1 MGNSQSIPNNDE
13 TRRANR
19 LSKPLAQKLG
29 FDPSSTPHL
38 HPPGNPP
45 ELATGLIGWQN
56 PWVASSISH
65 ASSGTRASYHSK
77 PREIPP
83 TVFEA
88 EDIPEIPEI
97 PELPELSKKND
108 KEARDLAVFAQKF
121 DQHPFRARPTY
132 RSSASFNQRD
142 SYQPET
148 INVPAESEPE
158 QPKRSNSIQTPL
170 QRHRSGMHESNIE
183 GVSLSNTHFL
193 VDNQR
198 FSLTRRRSLLTRPG
212 VATRRTTSAIRRVPS
227 TIGEPESPEEIEANV
242 MQWPLPPRQRPQLPI
257 PPPARPTSPMDS
269 RYTQLGALKLGS
281 LRVVNGS
288 SPCPSERISL
298 TRPCATG
305 PGLGLV
311 HVETTEAR
319 GSVLRIP
326 PLEDVK
332 KADDTPGSPFSFEK
346 SPTITV
352 QSRSKTVFPGEHED
366 EGIAMC
372 DEVKASDSANI
383 PVEKT
388 TTESSIGRKTTQSLN
403 KSDSGYSSAASIG
416 SQQHSRTR
424 ESIDSQTSISCGADS
439 SKNVLV
445 SNAQNLDR
453 PGRAQRRLS
462 LQEAKARNYSRP
474 QLASSSRDDPSRSVV
489 DPQNGLRG
497 RRSTV
502 CGPRSTEDH
511 RRYNNAS
518 AFPNAPTGL
527 TRGPLY
533 GDWYPINN
541 SLEAGYG
548 SGSSPPVPERHRHH
562 QVSMNRSH
570 RALSEHNHVHGETDA
585 WVSRSRSRSS
595 RTWSQKPG
603 IDVPPLPTI
612 LSPGHLQVTEDM
624 EMEMVVPETH
634 RGRPRS
640 RSHDHRRRK
649 LIKARPSDLNMTTSP
664 FVLH

>member
-13 TRRANR
+13 SRRANR
-19 LSKPLAQKLG
+19 LSKPLTQKVG

-56 PWVASSISH
+56 PWVASRISD
-65 ASSGTRASYHSK
+65 ASSGTRASYHPK

-88 EDIPEIPEI
+88 EDIPEI

-108 KEARDLAVFAQKF
+108 KEARDLAVFAQNF
-121 DQHPFRARPTY
+121 DQHPFGARPTY
-132 RSSASFNQRD
+132 RSSPSFNWRD
-142 SYQPET
+142 NYQSET
-148 INVPAESEPE
+148 INAPSKSEPE
-158 QPKRSNSIQTPL
+158 QARLSNSTQTPL
-170 QRHRSGMHESNIE
+170 QRHRSVIYESNIE
-183 GVSLSNTHFL
+183 NVSLSNTHFL

-212 VATRRTTSAIRRVPS
+212 VATRRTTSAIRRMPP

-242 MQWPLPPRQRPQLPI
+242 MQWPLPPRQRPPPAIL
-257 PPPARPTSPMDS
+257 PPARPTSPTDS

-288 SPCPSERISL
+288 SPCPSERIPL
-298 TRPCATG
+298 THPYTTG
-305 PGLGLV
+305 PGLGLD
-311 HVETTEAR
+311 HVETTDVR

-326 PLEDVK
+326 PLADVK

-352 QSRSKTVFPGEHED
+352 QSRSKTAFPGEHED

-372 DEVKASDSANI
+372 DEVKTSDSANI
-383 PVEKT
+383 PLEKT
-388 TTESSIGRKTTQSLN
+388 TTESSIGQKTTQSLN
-403 KSDSGYSSAASIG
+403 KSDSGYSSAASVG

-439 SKNVLV
+439 SKDVWV
-445 SNAQNLDR
+445 SSAQSPDR
-453 PGRAQRRLS
+453 PARVQRRLS

-474 QLASSSRDDPSRSVV
+474 QLASSRDDLNCSMIEPT
-489 DPQNGLRG
+489 NGLRG

-502 CGPRSTEDH
+502 CDPRSTEYR
-511 RRYNNAS
+511 RRYSNAS

-527 TRGPLY
+527 TRGPFN
-533 GDWYPINN
+533 GDWSPLNY
-541 SLEAGYG
+541 LEAGYG
-548 SGSSPPVPERHRHH
+548 PGSSPPVLERHRHH
-562 QVSMNRSH
+562 QLPVNRSH
-570 RALSEHNHVHGETDA
+570 RAVSDQKHVHGEIDA
-585 WVSRSRSRSS
+585 WNSRSRSRSS
-595 RTWSQKPG
+595 RRWSQKPG

-612 LSPGHLQVTEDM
+612 LSPGNLQVTEEM
-624 EMEMVVPETH
+624 EMEMEVPEVY

-640 RSHDHRRRK
+640 RSHDYRRRK
-649 LIKARPSDLNMTTSP
+649 LMKARSSDLTATTSRS
-664 FVLH
+664 VLH